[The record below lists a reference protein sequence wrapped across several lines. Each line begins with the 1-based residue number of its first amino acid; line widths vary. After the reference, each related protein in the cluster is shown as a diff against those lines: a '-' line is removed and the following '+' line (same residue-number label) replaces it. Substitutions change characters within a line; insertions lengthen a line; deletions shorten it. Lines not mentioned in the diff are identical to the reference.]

1 MQKLGASK
9 SPSGTQQ
16 KERRKH
22 LRGCWLSFSSAS
34 FCRLFPA
41 FVARKVLDG
50 IFCPSICV
58 CVCVCVSLPASMCL
72 CSWGGGGLSTPT
84 PLLNPPPPAAE
95 MLKLP
100 KNKAPLNFFMLTY
113 FVVSS
118 YLQLWFLFIFACEP
132 PPQSEKKKENG
143 GGKSSG
149 NRNPRER
156 ENGGTSKQLQV
167 EGKFLDM
174 ENFLGMCFSRFSLPF
189 PFASVHFK
197 MRHFLVCWPG
207 PMKSLLPSSSVL
219 PSGSF
224 MNFLQSGQV
233 FSPSSNVL
241 WVFHFPFLLDFFFVF
256 PPFAC
261 RKMSILL

>member
-84 PLLNPPPPAAE
+84 PLLIPPPPRGGDVETSEKQGAA
-95 MLKLP
+95 KLFYA
-100 KNKAPLNFFMLTY
+100 NLLCSF
-113 FVVSS
+113 
-118 YLQLWFLFIFACEP
+118 FLFATLIFVYFRLRTTPAER
-132 PPQSEKKKENG
+132 EKKGKWGREKL
-143 GGKSSG
+143 GKSQP
-149 NRNPRER
+149 PRKR
-156 ENGGTSKQLQV
+156 KWRHKQAASSRRKISWH
-167 EGKFLDM
+167 GKFPW
-174 ENFLGMCFSRFSLPF
+174 NVFFSL
-189 PFASVHFK
+189 
-197 MRHFLVCWPG
+197 FLAISFCFR
-207 PMKSLLPSSSVL
+207 SL
-219 PSGSF
+219 
-224 MNFLQSGQV
+224 
-233 FSPSSNVL
+233 
-241 WVFHFPFLLDFFFVF
+241 
-256 PPFAC
+256 
-261 RKMSILL
+261 